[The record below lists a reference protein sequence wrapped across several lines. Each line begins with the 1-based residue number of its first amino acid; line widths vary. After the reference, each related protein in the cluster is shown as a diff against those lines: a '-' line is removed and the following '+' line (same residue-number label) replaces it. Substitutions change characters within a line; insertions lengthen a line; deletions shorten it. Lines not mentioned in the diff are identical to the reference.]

1 MGNSSQAISKGALPT
16 LVTVFFFWGF
26 VAASNGIFIPFCK
39 THFNLDQFQ
48 SQLID
53 TSFYGA
59 YFFGSLLLYLFS
71 TISGVDI
78 LNRIGYKNGIILGLS
93 MSVIGAV
100 SLLSSLPEIMPLSVW
115 FWPVSLS
122 SRLVFHFNKPLHN
135 LLPSLWEIRLR
146 VRID

>member
-100 SLLSSLPEIMPLSVW
+100 SLAFIP
-115 FWPVSLS
+115 F
-122 SRLVFHFNKPLHN
+122 
-135 LLPSLWEIRLR
+135 
-146 VRID
+146 